1 MRARVAP
8 KLVHTKVAIQIA
20 KGAIMSTTTKKTKPK
35 KKPSTEMLLVGS
47 KVKAALKDSGCNV
60 AGDALEGL
68 NAYVHWL
75 VEQAAERATQ
85 NGRKTVRSH
94 DFIVQ

>member
-1 MRARVAP
+1 MA
-8 KLVHTKVAIQIA
+8 
-20 KGAIMSTTTKKTKPK
+20 K
-35 KKPSTEMLLVGS
+35 KKNNDEMLLVGT

-60 AGDALEGL
+60 ASDALDGL

-75 VEQAAERATQ
+75 VEQAAERASE

-94 DFIVQ
+94 DFMINN

>member
-1 MRARVAP
+1 M
-8 KLVHTKVAIQIA
+8 
-20 KGAIMSTTTKKTKPK
+20 TTKKNTKK
-35 KKPSTEMLLVGS
+35 TSTNTEMLLVGS

-75 VEQAAERATQ
+75 VTQAAERASE

-94 DFIVQ
+94 DFMVL